1 MIRKIVAFVIVA
13 VVLFSSF
20 SMSAQAFELNLGN
33 ATVDGY
39 YLYNFEN
46 DMVMAEEGI
55 DLPISPSSTVK
66 IMTAC
71 IALES
76 GVSMNK
82 TVTIT
87 SEMIKGVT
95 GRFMGLKAGERLTF
109 EDLLYAT
116 VCGGFNDAAQVL
128 AMAACG
134 SMSEFIDKM
143 NSKAKELGMTATIYQ
158 NVTGMYHSDMVT
170 TIGDIAILAKHMSQ
184 NEYYITMSATKSYS
198 LSSGATCSL
207 TTINNRS
214 TMLASYKGMSNFN
227 TGSGNDGDCAVL
239 YYKTKELSY
248 LTIVMN
254 AKSDDS
260 TKNYAESFSAQLI
273 SHAVNDYSK
282 QTILTTQNVVS
293 TMPVQYSVNASET
306 NLYLESDLSLFL
318 SEEIDVK
325 DDLTYNV
332 YIYGDELRAPLK
344 SGDAVGELIVS
355 LDGVVLATVP
365 IVIKTDVERNGF
377 LYFLELMRNYV
388 LGRAFIISLITFAV
402 ALALYYFI
410 NKQKHKKVY
419 RRRQQNKK

>member
-20 SMSAQAFELNLGN
+20 SISGQAFELNLGN

-95 GRFMGLKAGERLTF
+95 GRFMGLKVGERLTF

-116 VCGGFNDAAQVL
+116 VCGGFNDAAQAL
-128 AMAACG
+128 AIAACG

-184 NEYYITMSATKSYS
+184 NEYYISMSATKSYS

-239 YYKTKELSY
+239 YYKTKELTY

-282 QTILTTQNVVS
+282 QTILTTQNVVA

-355 LDGVVLATVP
+355 LDGVVLATIPV
-365 IVIKTDVERNGF
+365 VIKTDVERNGF
-377 LYFLELMRNYV
+377 LYFMELMRNYV

-410 NKQKHKKVY
+410 NKQKHNKVY

>member
-20 SMSAQAFELNLGN
+20 SMSAQAFELNIGN

-76 GVSMNK
+76 GISLNK

-95 GRFMGLKAGERLTF
+95 GRFMGLKTGEKLTV

-116 VCGGFNDAAQVL
+116 VCGGFNDAAQAL

-143 NSKAKELGMTATIYQ
+143 NSKAKELGMTATNYQ
-158 NVTGMYHSDMVT
+158 NVTGMYHNDMVT
-170 TIGDIAILAKHMSQ
+170 TIGDIAILAKYMSK
-184 NEYYITMSATKSYS
+184 NEYYISLSATKSYS

-239 YYKTKELSY
+239 YYKTKELTY

-254 AKSDDS
+254 AKSEDS

-282 QTILTTQNVVS
+282 QTILTTQNVVA

-325 DDLTYNV
+325 NDLTYNV
-332 YIYGDELRAPLK
+332 YIYGDELCAPLK
-344 SGDAVGELIVS
+344 SGDTVGELIVS
-355 LDGVVLATVP
+355 LDGEVLATVP
-365 IVIKTDVERNGF
+365 IVIKTDVDRNGF
-377 LYFLELMRNYV
+377 LYFMEIMRNYV

-402 ALALYYFI
+402 ALTLYYFV

-419 RRRQQNKK
+419 RRRQHNKK